1 MGKSI
6 ILFAGVVGILSVFL
20 FGRPSN
26 YDPIEYSLPP
36 PPELKGELAAN
47 THLRGAK
54 LLLKGQIL
62 GPESLLVEGSDTIY
76 TGTWDAKVVKIVDG
90 AIQKSVQ
97 LPPNGRGKRPAKCA
111 TFDTEHLCGR
121 PLGIRRL
128 DARQLVVADSYF
140 GLFTVDFDNDKEPT
154 KQIFSPDSKPGGQK
168 PMFINDLDV
177 MDDGTTLFFS
187 DSSNKFDRAHFL
199 HGFLENR
206 PTGRLLQLDLN
217 TGVAEVVLSELHFA
231 NGVQIHPDKASV
243 LVAECS
249 MARIQRYYFAG
260 PKKGQHEV
268 FIDNLP
274 GFPDNIR
281 LTNDGTS
288 FLVGLAGVRH
298 ADQLL
303 PFVDML
309 GHYPAIRKFILQVVP
324 ERYLFPVMQ
333 LISKKY
339 GFVLELGLDGKVLR
353 TYQDPIGSVVSDIS
367 QAIDDAS
374 HLYLGSFHAD
384 FIAVIPKKGLQID

>member
-1 MGKSI
+1 MGKNI
-6 ILFAGVVGILSVFL
+6 ILFAGVVGVLAVFL

-62 GPESLLVEGSDTIY
+62 GPESLLVEGGDTIY
-76 TGTWDAKVVKIVDG
+76 TGTWDAKIVKIVDG
-90 AIQKSVQ
+90 VIQKSVQ
-97 LPPNGRGKRPAKCA
+97 LPLSGGGKRPAECA

-128 DARQLVVADSYF
+128 NARQLGQILGPESLLVEGGDTIYTGTWDAKIVKIVDGVSKNPSNCRDGGGKPTFDTEHLCGRPLGIRRLNARQLVVADSYL

-154 KQIFSPDSKPGGQK
+154 KQIFSPDSIPGGQK

-177 MDDGTTLFFS
+177 MGDGTTLFFS
-187 DSSNKFDRAHFL
+187 DSSSKSDRAHFL

-206 PTGRLLQLDLN
+206 PTGRLLQLDLR
-217 TGVAEVVLSELHFA
+217 TGVAEVVLGELHFA
-231 NGVQIHPDKASV
+231 NGVQIHPDKTSV

-281 LTNDGTS
+281 LTNGGTS
-288 FLVGLAGVRH
+288 FLVGLAGTEPPH
-298 ADQLL
+298 
-303 PFVDML
+303 
-309 GHYPAIRKFILQVVP
+309 
-324 ERYLFPVMQ
+324 ES
-333 LISKKY
+333 SK
-339 GFVLELGLDGKVLR
+339 
-353 TYQDPIGSVVSDIS
+353 
-367 QAIDDAS
+367 
-374 HLYLGSFHAD
+374 
-384 FIAVIPKKGLQID
+384 